1 MIDVQEN
8 VGQQPGEII
17 DVSDEV
23 IEEQPAEVDPEV
35 PVIKSQTSHVSSQSN
50 KQFLHVQGAGVV
62 SEVEQELGI
71 AAINS

>member
-23 IEEQPAEVDPEV
+23 IEEQPAEVFPEV
-35 PVIKSQTSHVSSQSN
+35 PSIKS
-50 KQFLHVQGAGVV
+50 
-62 SEVEQELGI
+62 
-71 AAINS
+71 

>member
-23 IEEQPAEVDPEV
+23 IEEQPAEVVPEV
-35 PVIKSQTSHVSSQSN
+35 PVIKS
-50 KQFLHVQGAGVV
+50 
-62 SEVEQELGI
+62 
-71 AAINS
+71 